1 MWFRR
6 GLYFWQFAAVLALPL
21 WVFIARGIFGSSLGW
36 DLLLFVFLC
45 PLLAISML
53 IVVGLTVARKAVR
66 ATRSVSWLDAAVL
79 VVWHGAI
86 IAFGFVDTSWV
97 VVLVVIAAIAAFWI
111 AIGQLVIETRD
122 RVRGVVAGFEEAAR
136 VDRSSTMRGAPIDD
150 GDVIIVHPSETRAE
164 P

>member
-1 MWFRR
+1 MWIRQ
-6 GLYFWQFAAVLALPL
+6 GLYFWQFVAVLVLPL
-21 WVFIARGIFGSSLGW
+21 WVFIAKGILGSSLGW

-45 PLLAISML
+45 PLLAVSML
-53 IVVGLTVARKAVR
+53 IVVGLTVARKTVR

-86 IAFGFVDTSWV
+86 ITFGFVDTSWV
-97 VVLVVIAAIAAFWI
+97 VVLIVVSAIAGFWT

-122 RVRGVVAGFEEAAR
+122 RVRGVMAGFDEAAR
-136 VDRSSTMRGAPIDD
+136 ADRSSTTRSAPIDD
-150 GDVIIVHPSETRAE
+150 GTVIIVYPSETRAE

>member
-6 GLYFWQFAAVLALPL
+6 ALYFWQFAAVLALPV
-21 WVFIARGIFGSSLGW
+21 WVFIARGILGSSLGW

-45 PLLAISML
+45 PLLAVSMV

-66 ATRSVSWLDAAVL
+66 STRSVSWLDAAVL

-86 IAFGFVDTSWV
+86 ITFGFVDTSGV
-97 VVLVVIAAIAAFWI
+97 AVLVVVAAIAAFWI
-111 AIGQLVIETRD
+111 AIAQLVIETRD
-122 RVRGVVAGFEEAAR
+122 RVRGVMAGFEEVAR
-136 VDRSSTMRGAPIDD
+136 ADRSSTRGSAPIGD
-150 GDVIIVHPSETRAE
+150 GDVIIVYPSQTRAE